1 MGLSTWALF
10 GILEIGLLIEDP
22 FQKILSLDVICDTVI
37 NDVTSTLYTM
47 RSMQSVPFE
56 QPPAAATKPGP
67 SSSWVSKPF
76 SSTNDFDPLSVHTS
90 TVHVYNN
97 TTDALSNL

>member
-22 FQKILSLDVICDTVI
+22 FQRILNLDVICDTVI

-47 RSMQSVPFE
+47 RSMQTVPFE
-56 QPPAAATKPGP
+56 QPVAPKTG
-67 SSSWVSKPF
+67 SSSLQKPTLPIKDVYPPF
-76 SSTNDFDPLSVHTS
+76 VQTS
-90 TVHVYNN
+90 TVHVYNY
-97 TTDALSNL
+97 TTDGLSDL